1 MVNLKK
7 RLWFETFFSLTEDAV
22 GNITPS
28 KYSTVS
34 ISHGMRFC
42 KTTCS
47 MYSIKKKQQLAKLYV
62 LSSRLCQLSQLSIQD
77 SVESA
82 MKKKPH
88 TQPCLFTVFTFK
100 RIFWINDIHQNTSFD
115 LRCLWIFFLSFF
127 SRTCCV
133 FLVVVCWTSRPVTF
147 LYTNKNYRFVKYSR
161 RPSFSLHYSYKVH
174 ASVYLFYRFVIVIS
188 NCPKIVQCSFSIE
201 ITPVWIFIHWL
212 GFCCWFYWI

>member
-28 KYSTVS
+28 KYCTVS
-34 ISHGMRFC
+34 ISHGMIFC

-82 MKKKPH
+82 LKKKPH
-88 TQPCLFTVFTFK
+88 TQPYLFTVFFFLTFK
-100 RIFWINDIHQNTSFD
+100 RIFWINNIHQNTSFD
-115 LRCLWIFFLSFF
+115 LRCSLYFFPGHAVFF
-127 SRTCCV
+127 
-133 FLVVVCWTSRPVTF
+133 WWW
-147 LYTNKNYRFVKYSR
+147 YAEY
-161 RPSFSLHYSYKVH
+161 
-174 ASVYLFYRFVIVIS
+174 
-188 NCPKIVQCSFSIE
+188 Q
-201 ITPVWIFIHWL
+201 
-212 GFCCWFYWI
+212 GQ

>member
-1 MVNLKK
+1 MNLWGQEKHLYNFVHRFKVFDVFLFQEPNANSVAWNTHNEVIHGKFKK

-28 KYSTVS
+28 KYCTVS

-100 RIFWINDIHQNTSFD
+100 RIFWINDVHQNTSFD

-161 RPSFSLHYSYKVH
+161 RPSFSLH
-174 ASVYLFYRFVIVIS
+174 
-188 NCPKIVQCSFSIE
+188 CS
-201 ITPVWIFIHWL
+201 
-212 GFCCWFYWI
+212 